1 MTIRK
6 ENEIKQI
13 QIKKEEVKLSLFADD
28 MMLYIDQP
36 KDNTRKLSELIRA
49 VAAGLFHSNTRSEPH
64 L

>member
-36 KDNTRKLSELIRA
+36 KDNTRKLSELIKEFRQ
-49 VAAGLFHSNTRSEPH
+49 VAKHKINTQ
-64 L
+64 

>member
-28 MMLYIDQP
+28 KLLYLENS
-36 KDNTRKLSELIRA
+36 KDATRKLSELIREFRQ
-49 VAAGLFHSNTRSEPH
+49 VAKHKINTQ
-64 L
+64 